1 MSVVTVVA
9 SNLRRG
15 MAIKYKG
22 DSGILLEVEHRSPG
36 KGAGFVQVIMRSFA
50 SGKSK
55 DLRFAASEK
64 AEIIQTDRQKLEF
77 SYSDPSGIYFM
88 DTTTYETV
96 ELPKELLSDY
106 DGMLIE
112 NLVCEV
118 LFVEGKP
125 VSVELPPSIEL
136 LVTEAPEGL
145 KGDTANNP
153 TKAAKMETGLEDL
166 RGLPG
171 AIRSAGEKGLKITRF
186 KGLGEMNAEELRETT
201 LDPANRTLLKVN
213 LTDAGTADEMFRL
226 LMGDKVE
233 PRREFIEKHALD
245 ARNLDI

>member
-22 DSGILLEVEHRSPG
+22 DSGVLIEVDHRSPG

-50 SGKSK
+50 SGKTK

-77 SYSDPSGIYFM
+77 SYSDPSGFYFM
-88 DTTTYETV
+88 DTTSYETV
-96 ELPKELLSDY
+96 ELPKQLLSDY

-118 LFVEGKP
+118 LFVEGSP
-125 VSVELPPSIEL
+125 VSVELPPSIEM

-153 TKAAKMETGLEDL
+153 TKAAKVQTGLEVQVPLFVKEGD
-166 RGLPG
+166 R
-171 AIRSAGEKGLKITRF
+171 IKVDS
-186 KGLGEMNAEELRETT
+186 
-201 LDPANRTLLKVN
+201 RTGKYVSR
-213 LTDAGTADEMFRL
+213 A
-226 LMGDKVE
+226 
-233 PRREFIEKHALD
+233 
-245 ARNLDI
+245 

>member
-96 ELPKELLSDY
+96 ELPKGLLSDY

-153 TKAAKMETGLEDL
+153 TKAAKMETGLEVQVPLFVKWPATAPLQRRKL
-166 RGLPG
+166 RGP
-171 AIRSAGEKGLKITRF
+171 RR
-186 KGLGEMNAEELRETT
+186 
-201 LDPANRTLLKVN
+201 
-213 LTDAGTADEMFRL
+213 RL
-226 LMGDKVE
+226 L
-233 PRREFIEKHALD
+233 PRSVQRPRNVILRRRTRPAPLD
-245 ARNLDI
+245 AKHRLPIGGSSHARRAFSF